1 MLRNRYFLGRFGI
14 AFERFFLRN
23 KRADIAFSLI
33 LAPIKSGLR
42 GILPLYFF
50 IK

>member
-1 MLRNRYFLGRFGI
+1 MLRNNGYSFIYIRRMFGM

-33 LAPIKSGLR
+33 LVPI
-42 GILPLYFF
+42 
-50 IK
+50 